1 MAERGNT
8 THGSSLKAYAD
19 LYRLPGPWC
28 TAYVDAGTGTV
39 DSLEAGDVRA
49 GNTRA
54 QLEAQGATS
63 ADIDAMEQA
72 LTPATGMPSPVSRFV
87 LVHGGK
93 AELNEVLPGRLVLP
107 ERMVVEPVPDLLPL
121 LKHQPEEFPYVVAE
135 VSREHGEIRL
145 YRAGAGAPAS
155 VREVEGESEHIH
167 KFHGGGWSEL
177 RFQHH
182 TEDVWR
188 RNADEVAGEIDRVA
202 SAGGARLIVLAG
214 DIRARGLVRENLSE
228 AGRALLSEV
237 DSHTHTAG
245 ADSANLEDQVSQRV
259 AEVWAEEQQA
269 VMDRLAVQEGQAN
282 PEAAHGAG
290 AVVHALQQGQVEVLI
305 LDDAALSRRTML
317 ALDAEP
323 WIATAKEEALAAGI
337 LGEVPAPA
345 ALLRAA
351 ALTDARVLLVP
362 GPVLPEGVDV
372 AALLRW
378 SPGPGVPSS

>member
-1 MAERGNT
+1 MT
-8 THGSSLKAYAD
+8 TGLQKYAD

-28 TAYVDAGTGTV
+28 TAYVAAGTGTV
-39 DSLEAGDVRA
+39 DSLEAGDVRP
-49 GNTRA
+49 GNTQA
-54 QLEAQGATS
+54 QLEAQGAAP
-63 ADIDAMEQA
+63 ADIEAMERA
-72 LTPATGMPSPVSRFV
+72 LQPAAGLPSPVSRFV
-87 LVHGGK
+87 LVHAGK
-93 AELNEVLPGRLVLP
+93 AEVNEVLPGELVLP
-107 ERMVVEPVPDLLPL
+107 ERLAVEPIPDLLPL
-121 LKHQPEEFPYVVAE
+121 VKHRPEELPYVVAE

-145 YRAGAGAPAS
+145 YRAGTGAPSS
-155 VREVEGESEHIH
+155 VQEVEGESEHVH

-202 SAGGARLIVLAG
+202 SASGARLIVLAG
-214 DIRARGLVRENLSE
+214 DIRARGLVKDNLSE
-228 AGRALLSEV
+228 ASQALLSEV

-245 ADSANLEDQVSQRV
+245 AASANLEDQVNRHV
-259 AEVWAEEQQA
+259 AEVWAEEQQN

-282 PEAAHGAG
+282 PGAAHGVG
-290 AVVHALQQGQVEVLI
+290 AVVHALQQAQVDILV
-305 LDDAALSRRTML
+305 LDDAALSGRTML

-323 WIATAKEEALAAGI
+323 WIATTKEEASGAGV

-362 GPVLPEGVDV
+362 GPVLPEGVHV

-378 SPGPGVPSS
+378 SSGPDVPSS

>member
-1 MAERGNT
+1 MT
-8 THGSSLKAYAD
+8 SSLQKFAD

-39 DSLEAGDVRA
+39 DTLEAGDVRA

-54 QLEAQGATS
+54 QLEAQGAAA

-72 LTPATGMPSPVSRFV
+72 LQPATGMPSPVSRFV

-93 AELNEVLPGRLVLP
+93 TEVNEVLPGELVLP
-107 ERMVVEPVPDLLPL
+107 ERMVLEPVPDLLPL
-121 LKHQPEEFPYVVAE
+121 VKHRPEDLPYVVAE
-135 VSREHGEIRL
+135 VSRDHGEIRL
-145 YRAGAGAPAS
+145 YRAGAGAPRS
-155 VREVEGESEHIH
+155 VQEVEGESEHLH

-188 RNADEVAGEIDRVA
+188 RNADEVAVEIDRVA
-202 SAGGARLIVLAG
+202 SSSGARLIVLAG
-214 DIRARGLVRENLSE
+214 DIRARGLVKENLSE

-245 ADSANLEDQVSQRV
+245 ADSANLEDQVKQHV
-259 AEVWAEEQQA
+259 AEVWAAEQQT
-269 VMDRLAVQEGQAN
+269 VLDRLAVREGQAN
-282 PEAAHGAG
+282 PEAAHGVG
-290 AVVHALQQGQVEVLI
+290 AVVHALQQAQVELLI
-305 LDDAALSRRTML
+305 FDDAALSGRTML

-323 WIATAKEEALAAGI
+323 WIATAKEEALPAGI

-351 ALTDARVLLVP
+351 ALTDARILLVP
-362 GPVLPEGVDV
+362 GPVLPAGVHI

-378 SPGPGVPSS
+378 SSGPGVPSS

>member
-1 MAERGNT
+1 MT
-8 THGSSLKAYAD
+8 TSLQIYAD
-19 LYRLPGPWC
+19 LYRTPGPWC
-28 TAYVDAGTGTV
+28 TAYVNAGTGTV
-39 DSLEAGDVRA
+39 DTLEAGDVRP

-54 QLEAQGATS
+54 QLEAKGATP
-63 ADIDAMEQA
+63 ADIEAMEQA
-72 LTPATGMPSPVSRFV
+72 LKPAAGVPSPVARFA
-87 LVHGGK
+87 LVHAGK
-93 AELNEVLPGRLVLP
+93 TEVNEVLPGGLVLP
-107 ERMVVEPVPDLLPL
+107 ERLAVEPVPDLLPL
-121 LKHQPEEFPYVVAE
+121 VKHRPEDLAYVVAE

-145 YRAGAGAPAS
+145 YRAGSGVPAG
-155 VREVEGESEHIH
+155 VQEVEGESEHVH

-202 SAGGARLIVLAG
+202 SSSGARLIVLAG
-214 DIRARGLVRENLSE
+214 DVRARGLVKDNLSE
-228 AGRALLSEV
+228 ASRTLVSEV

-245 ADSANLEDQVSQRV
+245 ADSANLEDQVNRHV
-259 AEVWAEEQQA
+259 AELWAEEQKA

-282 PEAAHGAG
+282 PEAAHGIG
-290 AVVHALQQGQVEVLI
+290 AVVHALQQAQVELLI
-305 LDDAALSRRTML
+305 LDDAVLSGRTLL

-323 WIATAKEEALAAGI
+323 WIATAKDEALAAGI

-362 GPVLPEGVDV
+362 GPVLPEGVPA

-378 SPGPGVPSS
+378 SSGPDVPSS

>member
-1 MAERGNT
+1 MT
-8 THGSSLKAYAD
+8 TNLQKYAD
-19 LYRLPGPWC
+19 LYRTPGPWC

-39 DSLEAGDVRA
+39 DTLEAGDVRA

-54 QLEAQGATS
+54 RLEAQGATS
-63 ADIDAMEQA
+63 ADIEAMEQA
-72 LTPATGMPSPVSRFV
+72 LQPAAGIPSPVARFV
-87 LVHGGK
+87 LVHAGK
-93 AELNEVLPGRLVLP
+93 AVVNEVLPGDPVLP
-107 ERMVVEPVPDLLPL
+107 ERLAVEPVPDLLPL
-121 LKHQPEEFPYVVAE
+121 VKHRPEDLAYVVAE

-145 YRAGAGAPAS
+145 YRAGARVPAI
-155 VREVEGESEHIH
+155 VQDVEGESEHVH

-202 SAGGARLIVLAG
+202 RASGARLIVLAG
-214 DIRARGLVRENLSE
+214 DIRARGLVKDNLSE
-228 AGRALLSEV
+228 AGRALVSEV
-237 DSHTHTAG
+237 ESHTHTAG
-245 ADSANLEDQVSQRV
+245 AGSANLEDHVNQHV
-259 AEVWAEEQQA
+259 AELWAEEQQA

-282 PEAAHGAG
+282 PEAAHGIG
-290 AVVHALQQGQVEVLI
+290 AVVHALQQAQADVLI
-305 LDDAALSRRTML
+305 FDDAALSGRTLL

-323 WIATAKEEALAAGI
+323 WVATAREEALTAGI

-362 GPVLPEGVDV
+362 GPVLPKGVHI

-378 SPGPGVPSS
+378 SSGPDVPSS